1 MTVFDAALISS
12 AFLCTLVAGFL
23 FAFAVVVMPGI
34 RNFNDKQF
42 IKTFQVTDR
51 VIQDNHP
58 GFLFVWL
65 GSVIAI
71 IACVISGFAKLQ
83 GVDFVLLFV
92 ATAGY
97 LVGVQISTIVV
108 HLPLNNKIQTYDV
121 ETMSD
126 AELCAARKRFEPRW
140 NRTNKIRTIIACCV
154 SFLLIMLALR
164 Q

>member
-1 MTVFDAALISS
+1 MTVFDIALISS

-42 IKTFQVTDR
+42 IEAFQVTDR

-58 GFLFVWL
+58 IFLFVWL
-65 GSVIAI
+65 GSIIAI
-71 IACVISGFAKLQ
+71 IACIISGFAKLQ
-83 GVDFVLLFV
+83 GFDFALLLV
-92 ATAGY
+92 AAAGY
-97 LVGVQISTIVV
+97 IVGVQISTIVV

-126 AELCAARKRFEPRW
+126 EELCAARKRFEPRW
-140 NRTNKIRTIIACCV
+140 NRSNKIRTIIACCV
-154 SFLLIMLALR
+154 SFLLIVLAVR